1 MVDSHKV
8 WLIAG
13 ITFAILIV
21 GFLVLYPNSGD
32 GFVGEAKKGLSGSS
46 SSRFSS
52 LSSARALSETEIAT
66 LSKDDFN
73 EALDLAVNSGRN
85 EILDDLSGNG
95 LVTVEARDQA
105 KLIGKGLGK
114 KSVTDLFGVSTN
126 GDIKSNIEA
135 KARVGYVTEAAR
147 DQAVGVV
154 QSQLDS
160 ATNALTVGGA
170 TNIKATQ
177 LQGKLSDKILAFNS
191 LQGNYNSA
199 LGTIATRDST
209 ITNLESDK
217 VILQNDLSDSVV
229 TISDLQQSLADNEVS
244 IEAITN
250 LQTQLS
256 DVTGQRDDEIENYNN
271 LNLNFNSVSS
281 QLETKTSALATA
293 NDNLVVQTG
302 LVNQLQGTV
311 DSLNL
316 QLDTKQDLLNTK
328 TSLLSSANGALQNG
342 GASNTFANG
351 LSNTIVGLNSDISN
365 LNLQVEGLTDSLA
378 NAAIDTSVLEGLQ
391 ADVISKDL
399 TIGTLG
405 TALISGGDSNTYA
418 TGIQSALDALQTD
431 YNSATAA
438 LTDGGASNTFAT
450 GLQIQVNSLNDQ
462 IGNMITADDLNTE
475 KTNSNEEG
483 QMSVLTN
490 FAEMF
495 DIATDDLGFSS
506 LNSAVVDA
514 INNAGSISVE
524 TSADIDDDGKVSL
537 SDAVE
542 ILRCYYGVETSY
554 TGCTPQE

>member
-177 LQGKLSDKILAFNS
+177 LQGKLSDKTLAFNS

-418 TGIQSALDALQTD
+418 TG
-431 YNSATAA
+431 
-438 LTDGGASNTFAT
+438 GGASNTFAT